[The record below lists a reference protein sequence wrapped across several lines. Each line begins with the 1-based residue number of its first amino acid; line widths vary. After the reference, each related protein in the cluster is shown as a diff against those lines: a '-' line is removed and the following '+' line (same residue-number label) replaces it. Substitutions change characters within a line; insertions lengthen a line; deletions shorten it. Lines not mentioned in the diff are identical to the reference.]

1 MARIVNLSEAGSIAI
16 HGMVLVGQ
24 SEKLVNV
31 LEIAERTGSSRHHVA
46 KVMQRLVKEGFLSS
60 SRGPAGGFRLHKPAD
75 QISLLDI
82 YQVIEGPIEVNACPM
97 EKTICPFD
105 KCIMS
110 NVASKMTR
118 EFKDYLSQHSLADF
132 LGNKTSLV

>member
-60 SRGPAGGFRLHKPAD
+60 SRGPAGGFRLQKPAE

-82 YQVIEGPIEVNACPM
+82 YQLIEGPIEVKACPM
-97 EKTICPFD
+97 ERTICPFD

-110 NVASKMTR
+110 NVASRMTK
-118 EFKDYLSQHSLADF
+118 EFKEYLSNHTLADF
-132 LGNKTSLV
+132 L